1 MIDKCGVCGTSQD
14 MTAAKIAITIDPRLL
29 HQLDAMVRSRRF
41 KSRSHAIQ
49 SAVAE
54 KIGEMGG
61 NRLSRE
67 CAKLDPAEEKA
78 WAELGLAED
87 SKSWPKY

>member
-1 MIDKCGVCGTSQD
+1 MIPG

-29 HQLDAMVRSRRF
+29 RKVDALVRSRRF

-54 KIGEMGG
+54 RISELHE
-61 NRLSRE
+61 NRLERE
-67 CAKLDPAEEKA
+67 CAKLDPREEKK
-78 WAELGLAED
+78 WAELGLAAD
-87 SKSWPKY
+87 MRTWPEY